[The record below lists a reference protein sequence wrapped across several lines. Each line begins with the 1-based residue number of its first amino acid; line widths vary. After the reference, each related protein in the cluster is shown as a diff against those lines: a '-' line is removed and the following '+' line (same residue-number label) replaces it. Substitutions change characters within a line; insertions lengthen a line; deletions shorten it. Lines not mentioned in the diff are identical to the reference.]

1 MFEIN
6 PTKYYKLRNEE
17 IISENGAVP
26 LISNS
31 STDNGVMGY
40 SHLNALNKGNTLTC
54 SDTTMGAE
62 TMYYQE
68 TDFIGYSHIQH
79 LMPKFNGFNKSIAFM
94 IITAS
99 RTATTNK
106 YNYGSKFNR
115 SEMNKTKIQL
125 PITPTGEIDFDFM
138 ENFIAELEA
147 ERLAEL
153 EAYLLATG
161 LSNYTLT
168 KKEEK
173 TLAQFDKNI
182 KGG

>member
-1 MFEIN
+1 MFANTFYRNYEFSADDNILVLYE
-6 PTKYYKLRNEE
+6 KYKMTEKVKIAIST
-17 IISENGAVP
+17 II
-26 LISNS
+26 
-31 STDNGVMGY
+31 
-40 SHLNALNKGNTLTC
+40 
-54 SDTTMGAE
+54 
-62 TMYYQE
+62 
-68 TDFIGYSHIQH
+68 
-79 LMPKFNGFNKSIAFM
+79 NKSL
-94 IITAS
+94 S
-99 RTATTNK
+99 GK
-106 YNYGSKFNR
+106 YSYGKQFRQGSFNQ
-115 SEMNKTKIQL
+115 EKIQL
-125 PITPTGEIDFDFM
+125 PITPTGEIDFHFM